1 MSRLTDTQ
9 LVILSAASQR
19 DDRGVA
25 LPANIKGE
33 AARKAIGKLIQV
45 GLVEE
50 LEAAGS
56 LPVWRRDIENRPMAL
71 RITKSG
77 LDAIDVG
84 NEAAA
89 VLKETSVRPAPS
101 QEAETPAAKVAAFR
115 TRISVAAQKPARKK
129 HQPGRA
135 KAKAGS
141 RRESRAGSKQARV
154 LAMLGRPEG
163 ATIAAIMRAT
173 YWQLWAQSS
182 SAPARLE
189 APSKASPLRCR
200 PTATPPSSAVG
211 WTTAKPARPG
221 CSPAAA
227 ACGPSKVASCSA
239 AGRPEPPGKASPSR
253 SLPTAAQPGVRH
265 G

>member
-33 AARKAIGKLIQV
+33 AARKAIEKLIQV

-89 VLKETSVRPAPS
+89 VLKETSVRPAPA

-115 TRISVAAQKPARKK
+115 KRISVAAQKPARKK
-129 HQPGRA
+129 HQPGKA

-141 RRESRAGSKQARV
+141 RRESRAGSKTGSRARD
-154 LAMLGRPEG
+154 AGPTGPRMS
-163 ATIAAIMRAT
+163 RASRYGFSVMT
-173 YWQLWAQSS
+173 WMA
-182 SAPARLE
+182 SAP
-189 APSKASPLRCR
+189 
-200 PTATPPSSAVG
+200 
-211 WTTAKPARPG
+211 
-221 CSPAAA
+221 
-227 ACGPSKVASCSA
+227 
-239 AGRPEPPGKASPSR
+239 
-253 SLPTAAQPGVRH
+253 
-265 G
+265 

>member
-33 AARKAIGKLIQV
+33 AARKAIEKLIQV

-89 VLKETSVRPAPS
+89 VLKETSVRPAPA

-115 TRISVAAQKPARKK
+115 TRISVAAQRVGWARN
-129 HQPGRA
+129 RLA
-135 KAKAGS
+135 CSRCWAD
-141 RRESRAGSKQARV
+141 RREQ
-154 LAMLGRPEG
+154 
-163 ATIAAIMRAT
+163 
-173 YWQLWAQSS
+173 
-182 SAPARLE
+182 RLL
-189 APSKASPLRCR
+189 PSC
-200 PTATPPSSAVG
+200 
-211 WTTAKPARPG
+211 ARPIG
-221 CSPAAA
+221 S
-227 ACGPSKVASCSA
+227 STRSA
-239 AGRPEPPGKASPSR
+239 AS
-253 SLPTAAQPGVRH
+253 SLE
-265 G
+265 